1 MKNEMHVTYYT
12 VDNLTIV
19 PVWES
24 SDSLRFLSSSQTCL
38 ICSNSERESRRMLTK
53 MRISIK
59 LCASKIFTYF
69 GFNVRTWVWQS
80 GWNFHESTFFLIFV
94 HNRQV
99 EAVKKRAFLWEV
111 LVLTHLLRNRPGRG
125 RQIADLTLVGFPTL
139 QLYWGHAALVMQST
153 PTPQPLKIKLWK
165 NPCILFYF
173 LKYNYFL
180 YTGNHKT

>member
-1 MKNEMHVTYYT
+1 MKNDMHVTYYT

-38 ICSNSERESRRMLTK
+38 ICSNSKRESKRMLTK
-53 MRISIK
+53 IRIFIK
-59 LCASKIFTYF
+59 FCTSKHIHIF
-69 GFNVRTWVWQS
+69 WVQYEDL
-80 GWNFHESTFFLIFV
+80 GVTIRMKFPLSTFFLIFV

-111 LVLTHLLRNRPGRG
+111 LVLTHLLRDRPGRG

-139 QLYWGHAALVMQST
+139 QLYWGHAALVVQST

-173 LKYNYFL
+173 LKYNYIL